1 MTPITVTTK
10 AEDPASK
17 SLQVSVSVDR
27 VKDAE
32 ARAVRTYASRVRL
45 PGFRQGKAP
54 EAVVR
59 KRLHQEIRQFVLE
72 DLIRAGWEEARS
84 SGDLKPLGDPTV
96 RNLRF
101 EEGEPLEFELFV
113 EIRPEIQLARTSGF
127 RLTRS
132 VTPVTPEQVEEQ
144 VQSLREKQAT
154 WLPVEN
160 GRPVPG
166 QLVRVDVTPL
176 EEGGAEESQPYTMV
190 LGDGRALPALE
201 EAIMGLE
208 PGGTVETDIRFPDDH
223 ADVAKRGQSRRV
235 RVTLHEVKRQE
246 LPSLDDAFAA
256 SVGEFADLAALRA
269 AVAADLAREA
279 EREAD
284 ARLRESLL
292 QQLVEAN
299 GVPAPESLVHRLL
312 HALLHSYGIPHEQ
325 YETFAGQFRPVAEA
339 QVRRDL
345 VLTAVT
351 EAQGLRATE
360 AELDERV
367 AAMAAARGQAPA
379 QVYAALEQAKRLP
392 ELERSLTEEKAW
404 AWLLA
409 QSTVTEAIP

>member
-72 DLIRAGWEEARS
+72 DLIRAGWEEARTT
-84 SGDLKPLGDPTV
+84 GDLKPLGDPTV

-113 EIRPEIQLARTSGF
+113 EIRPEIQLARTGGF
-127 RLTRS
+127 RLARS
-132 VTPVTPEQVEEQ
+132 VTPVTAEQVEEQ
-144 VQSLREKQAT
+144 IQSLREKQAT
-154 WLPVEN
+154 WLPVEG
-160 GRPVPG
+160 GRPGPG

-176 EEGGAEESQPYTMV
+176 EEGEAEETQPYTMV

-201 EAIMGLE
+201 EAIMDLE

-235 RVTLHEVKRQE
+235 RVTLHEVKRQD
-246 LPSLDDAFAA
+246 LPALDDAFAA
-256 SVGEFADLAALRA
+256 SVGEFANLAALRA

-284 ARLRESLL
+284 ARVRESLL

-325 YETFAGQFRPVAEA
+325 YDTFAGQFRPVAEA

-379 QVYAALEQAKRLP
+379 QVYASLEQAKRLP

-409 QSTVTEAIP
+409 QSTVTEATP